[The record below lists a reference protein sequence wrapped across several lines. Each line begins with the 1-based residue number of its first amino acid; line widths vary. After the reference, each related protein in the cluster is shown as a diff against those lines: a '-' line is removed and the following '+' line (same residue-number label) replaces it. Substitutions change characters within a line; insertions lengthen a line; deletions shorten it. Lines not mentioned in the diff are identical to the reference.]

1 MTRPRPHAP
10 AGEVGS
16 LGRADVDAT
25 IDSAIAAV
33 DFAVEPV
40 TIDVGAAVVP
50 VEGWA
55 AGHENTVAIDGDPVC
70 VLPHAAEVGPRNA
83 PVCGGDR
90 EGSS

>member
-1 MTRPRPHAP
+1 MTRAYLFAP

-40 TIDVGAAVVP
+40 TIDVGAAVD
-50 VEGWA
+50 GGA
-55 AGHENTVAIDGDPVC
+55 AGHPSTVTTEADSGHVNRTADGFTAVYG
-70 VLPHAAEVGPRNA
+70 E
-83 PVCGGDR
+83 
-90 EGSS
+90 ESTS